1 MKDKDEVMKRRRAE
15 ETKGEGKRGSR
26 QEGRRTGREWPPA
39 LRAGRHCAG
48 LGTLAKE
55 EVME

>member
-1 MKDKDEVMKRRRAE
+1 MKRRRAE
-15 ETKGEGKRGSR
+15 ETKEKGSGGADR
-26 QEGRRTGREWPPA
+26 KGGGQKEWPA
-39 LRAGRHCAG
+39 LCAGRHCAG